1 VNSCIMAYDVC
12 QLIITGNILMS
23 IVERLHQAHQM
34 RSRSQQYQDVE
45 NLVRAPH
52 NIESSGLEAFR
63 NASLGYAVSIKV
75 AILR

>member
-1 VNSCIMAYDVC
+1 MYSCIMAYHAH
-12 QLIITGNILMS
+12 LLTITGHILMS

-34 RSRSQQYQDVE
+34 RSRSQQDQDVE

-52 NIESSGLEAFR
+52 HIESSGLETFR